1 VNIHS
6 VGGALERGG
15 EKGRLSAMS
24 SQPNPDS
31 VEVPPVSPEE
41 RAEWDAVKAR
51 VAEGDESGLVAW
63 DDLAAE
69 LGL

>member
-1 VNIHS
+1 
-6 VGGALERGG
+6 
-15 EKGRLSAMS
+15 MS

-31 VEVPPVSPEE
+31 IDGSSGLAGGAAE
-41 RAEWDAVKAR
+41 RDAVKAR

-69 LGL
+69 RPSGPRGQPLRR